1 MILSHLRSSKPTAA
15 RAFQVWK
22 HWLLLF
28 LVLPFASQAQ
38 TTEAAGPLLTPGQFL
53 GYKLGAQF
61 TPHAELL
68 RYVAHVTA
76 HTPGRMKLVRY
87 GSTYENRPL
96 EVVQIASAETF
107 GRLDDVRHNNLKLA
121 GLEAGTGQRQQ
132 PAVCW
137 LSYNV
142 HGNEAVSSEAVM
154 QVLYDLANPQDQ
166 QMQDWLKNTVVI
178 VDPCVNPDGHDRYAN
193 WYNRVR
199 NQSPNTEPDS
209 WEHHEP
215 WPGGRFNHYYFDLN
229 RDWAWQTQQE
239 TRQRIALYNQ
249 WLPEVHADFH
259 EMGPNNTYYFSPAAK
274 PYHADLTA
282 WQRKFQGILGDYN
295 KVAFDKNNW
304 LYFTREV
311 YDLYAPTYG
320 DTWPSFNGAIGMTYE
335 QGGGGPAGVGY
346 ARLDGDTLTLTQ
358 RIAHHHAASRAT
370 IQATAE
376 RHDDLLREFQSYFA
390 TAKTKPQG
398 EFKTYVLS
406 AGNDPGQLRAL
417 TQYLSRNQIEYGFA
431 TKRTKTKGFNYTSGK
446 SETVQIEPQDVVVS
460 MYQPKSTL
468 VKVLFEPKSQLEDS
482 LTYDITSWALP
493 YAFGVKAYALAGRLD
508 ASGSAPSP
516 AVVKGS
522 AATERPYAYLA
533 RWNNLQDVRFLSR
546 LLQQKVKVRYAEKEF
561 ESEGQ
566 KYAPGTLIIPR
577 TGNEGLGAK
586 FDQLV
591 RAQADSAGT
600 VVTAV
605 KSGFS
610 TSGRDLG
617 SSTVHFVKQ
626 PTVAVVAGP
635 GVDATAFGEV
645 WHFFEQQLGYPV
657 TVLGTDYLSRVSMN
671 KYDVLILPNGS
682 YNDIYTDRNLE
693 NLKAWV
699 RDGGRLIALEGA
711 AKFLANK
718 KDFLLKTK
726 AVDSVAIKKANKENP
741 YKLLRRYGDSE
752 REDAEDVVQGSVY
765 RVQLDNTHPL
775 AFGYGDTYF
784 ALVRSPLNYRFLEK
798 GGWNVGVIKKNSYS
812 AGFIGTKARKELAD
826 TFVVG
831 TQDLGRGEVV
841 YLGDNPLF
849 RAFWQGGKLM
859 FGNAVFLVGQ

>member
-1 MILSHLRSSKPTAA
+1 MSAIRSLSRSAKRV
-15 RAFQVWK
+15 RAPRIWSFF
-22 HWLLLF
+22 LLL
-28 LVLPFASQAQ
+28 LLPFIGRAQ
-38 TTEAAGPLLTPGQFL
+38 TADAAGPLLTPAQFL
-53 GYKLGAQF
+53 GYPLGTQF
-61 TPHAELL
+61 TPHADIL
-68 RYVAHVTA
+68 RYVAHVVA
-76 HTPGRMKLVRY
+76 HTPSRMKLVPY
-87 GSTYENRPL
+87 GSTYERRRL
-96 EVVQIASAETF
+96 EVVQVTSAENF
-107 GRLDDVRHNNLKLA
+107 GRLDEVRHNNLKLA
-121 GLEAGTGQRQQ
+121 GLEAGPGQRQQ

-142 HGNEAVSSEAVM
+142 HGNEAVSSEAVL
-154 QVLYDLANPQDQ
+154 QVLYDLANSQDQ
-166 QMQDWLKNTVVI
+166 QMQVWLKNTVVI
-178 VDPCVNPDGHDRYAN
+178 VDPCVNPDGRDRYAS

-199 NQSPNTEPDS
+199 SQATNAEPDS

-215 WPGGRFNHYYFDLN
+215 WPGGRYNHYYFDLN

-239 TRQRIALYNQ
+239 TRQRIVLYNQ

-282 WQRKFQGILGDYN
+282 WQRKFQGVLGDYN

-304 LYFTREV
+304 LYFTREI

-335 QGGGGPAGVGY
+335 QGGGGQAGVAY
-346 ARLDGDTLTLTQ
+346 ARLDGDTLTLAQ

-376 RHDDLLREFQSYFA
+376 RHDDLLREFQAYFA

-406 AGNDPGQLRAL
+406 AGNDPGQLRML

-431 TKRTKTKGFNYTSGK
+431 SKRTKTKGFNYTSGK
-446 SETVQIEPQDVVVS
+446 TEAVQIEPRDVVVS

-468 VKVLFEPKSQLEDS
+468 VKVLFEPRPQLEDS

-508 ASGSAPSP
+508 AAGSTAPTQTM
-516 AVVKGS
+516 VKGS
-522 AATERPYAYLA
+522 AAATERPYAYLA
-533 RWNNLQDVRFLSR
+533 RWNSLQDVRFLSR
-546 LLQQKVKVRYAEKEF
+546 LLQQKVKVRYAEKAF

-566 KYAPGTLIIPR
+566 QYAPGTLVITR
-577 TGNEGLGAK
+577 TGNEALGAR

-610 TSGRDLG
+610 TTGRDLG
-617 SSTVHFVKQ
+617 SGTVHYVKQ
-626 PTVAVVAGP
+626 PTVAVVTGP

-645 WHFFEQQLGYPV
+645 WHFFEQQLGYPL
-657 TVLGTDYLSRVSMN
+657 TVLGSDYLSRISLQ
-671 KYDVLILPNGS
+671 KYDVLILPNGN
-682 YNDIYTDRNLE
+682 YADIYPDKALE
-693 NLKAWV
+693 SLKTWV

-726 AVDSVAIKKANKENP
+726 AADSVAIKKDDKANP
-741 YKLLRRYGDSE
+741 YKALRRYGDSE
-752 REDAEDVVQGSVY
+752 REEAEEVVQGSVY

-784 ALVRSPLNYRFLEK
+784 ALVRAPLNYRFLGK
-798 GGWNVGVIKKNSYS
+798 GGWNVGVIKKDNYS
-812 AGFIGTKARKELAD
+812 AGFIGTKARKELSD

-831 TQDLGRGEVV
+831 TQELGRGEVV

-849 RAFWQGGKLM
+849 RAFWQGGKLL

>member
-1 MILSHLRSSKPTAA
+1 MHFDSLILRLRGS
-15 RAFQVWK
+15 
-22 HWLLLF
+22 LLL
-28 LVLPFASQAQ
+28 LALLLPFADQAQ
-38 TTEAAGPLLTPGQFL
+38 TAATEAAGPLLTPDQFL
-53 GYKLGAQF
+53 GYRLGAQF
-61 TPHAELL
+61 TPHADML
-68 RYVAHVTA
+68 RYVAHVVA
-76 HTPGRMKLVRY
+76 HTPGRMKLVTY
-87 GSTYENRPL
+87 GKTYENRPL
-96 EVVQIASAETF
+96 EVVQIASAENF

-121 GLEAGTGQRQQ
+121 GLEAGAGQHQL
-132 PAVCW
+132 PVVCW

-142 HGNEAVSSEAVM
+142 HGNEASSSEAVM
-154 QVLYDLANPQDQ
+154 QVLYDLANARDQ
-166 QMQDWLKNTVVI
+166 QMQNWLKNTVVL
-178 VDPCVNPDGHDRYAN
+178 VDPCINPDGHERYVSWN
-193 WYNRVR
+193 NRVR
-199 NQSPNTEPDS
+199 GPVPNASPDAWQNNQ
-209 WEHHEP
+209 P
-215 WPGGRFNHYYFDLN
+215 WPGGRYNHYLFDLN

-249 WLPEVHADFH
+249 WLPAVHADFH

-274 PYHADLTA
+274 PYHADITN
-282 WQRKFQGILGDYN
+282 WQRQFQGILGDYN

-335 QGGGGPAGVGY
+335 QGGQTGTAY
-346 ARLDGDTLTLTQ
+346 ARIDGDTLTLAQ

-376 RHDDLLREFQSYFA
+376 RHDDLLREFQNYFA
-390 TAKTKPQG
+390 TAQAKPQG
-398 EFKTYVLS
+398 EYKTYVLA

-417 TQYLSRNQIEYGFA
+417 TQYLDRNLIRYGFA
-431 TKRTKTKGFNYTSGK
+431 TKRTKTKGFSYLSGK
-446 SETVQIEPQDVVVS
+446 TDDVQIEPRDVVVS

-482 LTYDITSWALP
+482 LTYDITSWARP
-493 YAFGVKAYALAGRLD
+493 YSFGVKAYALPGRLD
-508 ASGSAPSP
+508 AAGSAPVQ
-516 AVVKGS
+516 AWVRGS
-522 AATERPYAYLA
+522 AAAPTERPYAYLA
-533 RWNNLQDVRFLSR
+533 RWNSLQDVRFLSH
-546 LLQQKVKVRYAEKEF
+546 LLQQKVKVRYAEKAF

-566 KYAPGTLIIPR
+566 QYAPGTLIITR
-577 TGNEGLGAK
+577 TGNEALGAR

-617 SSTVHFVKQ
+617 SGTVHFVKQ

-635 GVDATAFGEV
+635 GVDPTAFGEV
-645 WHFFEQQLGYPV
+645 WHYFEQQIGYPL
-657 TVLGTDYLSRVSMN
+657 TVLGTEYLGRVSLQ
-671 KYDVLILPNGS
+671 KYDVLILPNGN
-682 YNDIYTDRNLE
+682 YADIYPDKTLE
-693 NLKAWV
+693 SLKAWV
-699 RDGGRLIALEGA
+699 RDGGKLIALEGA
-711 AKFLANK
+711 AKFLSSK
-718 KDFLLKTK
+718 KDFLLKIK
-726 AVDSVAIKKANKENP
+726 AADSVAIRKEQKANP
-741 YKLLRRYGDSE
+741 YRPLRRYGDAE
-752 REDAEDVVQGSVY
+752 RAEAEDAVQGSIF
-765 RVQLDNTHPL
+765 RVQLDNSHPL

-784 ALVRSPLNYRFLEK
+784 ALIRTPLNYRFLEK

-812 AGFIGTKARKELAD
+812 AGFIGAKARKDLAD

-831 TQDLGRGEVV
+831 TQDLGRGSVV

-849 RAFWQGGKLM
+849 RAFWQSGKLL

>member
-1 MILSHLRSSKPTAA
+1 MIQHILYQLNNFIARSQ
-15 RAFQVWK
+15 R
-22 HWLLLF
+22 LLL
-28 LVLPFASQAQ
+28 LMVLSAGILAGFTTRAQ
-38 TTEAAGPLLTPGQFL
+38 TTDAAGPLLTPEQFL
-53 GYKLGAQF
+53 GYQLGAQF

-87 GSTYENRPL
+87 GSTYEKRPL

-107 GRLDDVRHNNLKLA
+107 GRLEDVRHNNLKLA
-121 GLEAGTGQRQQ
+121 GLESGTGQRQQ

-166 QMQDWLKNTVVI
+166 QMQDWLRNTVVI
-178 VDPCVNPDGHDRYAN
+178 VDPCINPDGHDRYVN

-199 NQSPNTEPDS
+199 SQSANANPDS

-239 TRQRIALYNQ
+239 TKQRIALYNQ

-282 WQRKFQGILGDYN
+282 WQRKFQGVLGDYN

-335 QGGGGPAGVGY
+335 QGGGGPAGVAY
-346 ARLDGDTLTLTQ
+346 ARLDGDTLTLAQ

-376 RHDDLLREFQSYFA
+376 RHNDLLREFQNYFA
-390 TAKTKPQG
+390 NAASKPQG
-398 EFKTYVLS
+398 EFKSYVIG
-406 AGNDPGQLRAL
+406 AGNDPGQLHAF
-417 TQYLSRNQIEYGFA
+417 TQYLNRNQIRYGYA
-431 TKRTKTKGFNYTSGK
+431 PKRTKTRGFNYTTGK
-446 SETVQIEPQDVVVS
+446 TDNVSIESRDLIIS

-493 YAFGVKAYALAGRLD
+493 YAFGLKAYAVTDRLD
-508 ASGSAPSP
+508 GSGTAASTSMMKS
-516 AVVKGS
+516 S
-522 AATERPYAYLA
+522 TDRPYAYLA
-533 RWNNLQDVRFLSR
+533 RWNSLQDVRFLSR
-546 LLQQKVKVRYAEKEF
+546 LLQQKVKVRYAEKAF

-566 KYAPGTLIIPR
+566 QYAPGTLIITR
-577 TGNEGLGAK
+577 TGNEGLGAR

-600 VVTAV
+600 TVMAV

-626 PTVAVVAGP
+626 PNVAVVAGP
-635 GVDATAFGEV
+635 GIDATAFGEV
-645 WHFFEQQLGYPV
+645 WHFFEQQLGYPL
-657 TVLGTDYLSRVSMN
+657 TVLGTDYLSRVPLN

-682 YNDIYTDRNLE
+682 YSDVYADKSLE
-693 NLKAWV
+693 SLKAWV
-699 RDGGRLIALEGA
+699 RDGGRLIAMEGA
-711 AKFLANK
+711 AKFLAGK

-726 AVDSVAIKKANKENP
+726 PADSVAIKKTAKEKP
-741 YKLLRRYGDSE
+741 YQLLHRYGDSE
-752 REDAEDVVQGSVY
+752 REDAEDAVQGSIY
-765 RVQLDNTHPL
+765 RVQLDNSHPL

-784 ALVRSPLNYRFLEK
+784 ALVRNPLNYSFLGK
-798 GGWNVGVIKKNSYS
+798 GGWNVGVIKKDSYS
-812 AGFIGTKARKELAD
+812 AGFIGAKARKELTD

-831 TQDLGRGEVV
+831 TQDLGRGSVV

-849 RAFWQGGKLM
+849 RAFWQSGKLM

>member
-1 MILSHLRSSKPTAA
+1 MMVRAGRSWRLA
-15 RAFQVWK
+15 
-22 HWLLLF
+22 LLL
-28 LVLPFASQAQ
+28 LLLLPFAGRAQ
-38 TTEAAGPLLTPGQFL
+38 TGTDAAGPLLTPTQFL
-53 GYKLGAQF
+53 SYPLGTRF
-61 TPHAELL
+61 TPHAEVL
-68 RYVAHVTA
+68 RYVAHIVA
-76 HTPGRMKLVRY
+76 HTPARMKLVPY
-87 GSTYENRPL
+87 GSTYEHRPL
-96 EVVQIASAETF
+96 EVVEIASAGNFPHLE
-107 GRLDDVRHNNLKLA
+107 DIRHNNLKLA
-121 GLEAGTGQRQQ
+121 GLETGAGQRQQ

-178 VDPCVNPDGHDRYAN
+178 VDPCVNPDGRDRYN
-193 WYNRVR
+193 QWYNRVR
-199 NQSPNTEPDS
+199 SQSANANPDS

-215 WPGGRFNHYYFDLN
+215 WPGGRYNHYYFDLN

-239 TRQRIALYNQ
+239 TRQRIVLYNQ
-249 WLPEVHADFH
+249 WLPAVHADFH
-259 EMGPNNTYYFSPAAK
+259 EMGPNNSYYFSPAAK
-274 PYHADLTA
+274 PYHADLTP

-304 LYFTREV
+304 LYFTRET
-311 YDLYAPTYG
+311 YDLFAPTYG

-335 QGGGGPAGVGY
+335 QGGGGPAGVAF
-346 ARLDGDTLTLTQ
+346 ARHDGDTLTLAQ

-376 RHDDLLREFQSYFA
+376 RHDDLLREFQAYFT

-398 EFKTYVLS
+398 EYKTYVLA
-406 AGNDPGQLRAL
+406 AGNDPGQLRMF
-417 TQYLSRNQIEYGFA
+417 TQYLDRQQISYGFA
-431 TKRTKTKGFNYTSGK
+431 PSRLKTKGFNYTTGK
-446 SETVQIEPQDVVVS
+446 TETVQIEPRDVVVS

-468 VKVLFEPKSQLEDS
+468 VKVLFEPRPQLEDS

-508 ASGSAPSP
+508 ANSTLPAP
-516 AVVKGS
+516 VMVKGS
-522 AATERPYAYLA
+522 AAAPTDRPYAYLA
-533 RWNNLQDVRFLSR
+533 RWNSLQDVRFLSR
-546 LLQQKVKVRYAEKEF
+546 LLQQKVKVRFAEKSF

-566 KYAPGTLIIPR
+566 SYAPGTLVITR
-577 TGNEGLGAK
+577 TGNEGLGAR
-586 FDQLV
+586 FDLLV

-610 TSGRDLG
+610 TTGRDLG
-617 SSTVHFVKQ
+617 SGTVHFVKQ
-626 PTVAVVAGP
+626 PNVAVVAGP
-635 GVDATAFGEV
+635 GVDASAFGEV
-645 WHFFEQQLGYPV
+645 WHFFEQQLGYPL
-657 TVLGTDYLSRVSMN
+657 TVLGTDYLSRVSLQ

-682 YNDIYTDRNLE
+682 YTDIYSDKALE
-693 NLKAWV
+693 NLKTWV

-726 AVDSVAIKKANKENP
+726 ATDSLALKKEDKANP
-741 YKLLRRYGDSE
+741 YKLLRRYGNAD
-752 REDAEDVVQGSVY
+752 REEAEEAVQGSVY

-775 AFGYGDTYF
+775 AFGYGDTYY
-784 ALVRSPLNYRFLEK
+784 ALVRTPLNYRFLGK
-798 GGWNVGVIKKNSYS
+798 DGWNVGVIKKDSYS

-826 TFVVG
+826 TFVMG
-831 TQDLGRGEVV
+831 TQEMGRGEVV

-849 RAFWQGGKLM
+849 RAFWQGGKLL